1 MIFQTAPSFP
11 ILPIVLI
18 VIGFILV
25 LIGLVLFGR
34 ENEPIDGNTR
44 SESKGIILLGPIPIV
59 WGFSKKVKIIVGM
72 IAVIVF
78 VFTIIL
84 WLY

>member
-1 MIFQTAPSFP
+1 MIFQTAAAFP
-11 ILPIVLI
+11 IIPIVLI

-34 ENEPIDGNTR
+34 ENECINGDAK

-59 WGFSKKVKIIVGM
+59 WGFSRNVKIIVGM